1 MKKMIVNYFSCH
13 AALLTLRVNLAFF
26 YQIKR
31 YIYYYFPINDLCG
44 FYLLIL
50 IDVLINFFCHEK
62 RLYMEAD
69 MMAKKYKQK
78 LPPSV
83 TTQRLE
89 PLPTSCLPFEN
100 EALYA
105 NWKWF
110 KFEK

>member
-1 MKKMIVNYFSCH
+1 MCNI
-13 AALLTLRVNLAFF
+13 F
-26 YQIKR
+26 Y
-31 YIYYYFPINDLCG
+31 
-44 FYLLIL
+44 
-50 IDVLINFFCHEK
+50 HEK
-62 RLYMEAD
+62 RVYLEAD

-83 TTQRLE
+83 ETQRLE
-89 PLPTSCLPFEN
+89 HIPTSTLPFEN